1 METIAKWRD
10 HVATKE
16 DLEKLRAELQAQMQ
30 ALELRLTLRLGAM
43 VVAGVAVIA
52 VLTRI

>member
-1 METIAKWRD
+1 METIGEWHE
-10 HVATKE
+10 HVATK
-16 DLEKLRAELQAQMQ
+16 DDIGKLRAELRAQMQ
-30 ALELRLTLRLGAM
+30 ALELRLTLRLGAL